1 MYTILFALNLI
12 VFSLVYNLFFKKFK
26 FRKELDSIRKE
37 KILSKNKQ
45 QTNENILPFFP
56 PTNDELI
63 NYLNKIINDRNTE
76 IVKKYF
82 YSLSVFINMQQFLL
96 CIMLLFS
103 LSSFSQEQ
111 PELDNNSFL
120 GYWGT
125 NDSSYY
131 LSIKNTDDNLKFITY
146 KFVPHEDDS
155 MNLSWERILSPGK
168 EEFIKRENNIVLTNY
183 WIEEQNYHVKITY
196 TLINSENLK
205 AEFNGKLNG
214 EPYYNI
220 INYNRVNFNKQ

>member
-1 MYTILFALNLI
+1 MLAIIIILNSFILAITAYNLI
-12 VFSLVYNLFFKKFK
+12 FKKYLFSN
-26 FRKELDSIRKE
+26 ELNNIRIE
-37 KILSKNKQ
+37 KIQ
-45 QTNENILPFFP
+45 QPRENILPFFP

-63 NYLNKIINDRNTE
+63 NYLNKIINDSNTE

-131 LSIKNTDDNLKFITY
+131 LSIKNTEDNLKFITY

-155 MNLSWERILSPGK
+155 MNLSWERILSPGT

-183 WIEEQNYHVKITY
+183 WIEEQNYYVKITY

-214 EPYYNI
+214 ETYYNI

>member
-1 MYTILFALNLI
+1 MLAIIIILTSFILAITAYNLI
-12 VFSLVYNLFFKKFK
+12 FKKYLFSN
-26 FRKELDSIRKE
+26 ELNNIRIE
-37 KILSKNKQ
+37 KIQ
-45 QTNENILPFFP
+45 EPRENMLPFFP

-63 NYLNKIINDRNTE
+63 NYLNKIINDSNTE

-111 PELDNNSFL
+111 PELDNNSFF

-131 LSIKNTDDNLKFITY
+131 LSIKNTEDNLKFTTY
-146 KFVPHEDDS
+146 KFVPYEDDS
-155 MNLSWERILSPGK
+155 MNLSWERILSPGT
-168 EEFIKRENNIVLTNY
+168 EEFIKRENNIVLTDY
-183 WIEEQNYHVKITY
+183 WIEEQNYYVKITY

-220 INYNRVNFNKQ
+220 INYNRVNFNK